1 MLKAIKEKMNS
12 GLGQD
17 VIWTFILQIAIMLCS
32 FCINKI
38 LANRLSI
45 DDFGQFNLIKRSV
58 QVLSFI
64 MLAGVGIA
72 LPRYIPRYKNSTPP
86 QSIIPLLS
94 ASLIY
99 IIVVSLVVFF
109 ICILFSTKVQDIVIG
124 QSENIYLF
132 TVAIAYAF
140 ILALIQYVFAYYRG
154 TSSFKWYNGSQLA
167 MQILITLPLLLIPF
181 LTVNKVFLSWLIITC
196 LLTVFLFFRETSSY
210 YKQTKH
216 LPFEIHVKKHLVTI
230 AKYSSGRLVG
240 DFFQFSLSAFP
251 LVYISNVL
259 GLQPTAYFSVGI
271 TLVTMVTPLFS
282 FIGIIL
288 LPYVSKAMARNEL
301 SSANRVVS
309 LLTLFYVVSSLAITA
324 IIYILIKY
332 LIIIFFAEEYVMT
345 TDISRIMVFSI
356 LPQALFLLYRNT
368 IDAVSEIPYNA
379 IFLGICIAAMA
390 ISFSFCTTLT
400 EFAYA
405 YLAVSILQGLL
416 SFVTWQIL
424 KNRNT
429 TA

>member
-1 MLKAIKEKMNS
+1 MLKTIKNKMSS

-17 VIWTFILQIAIMLCS
+17 VIWTFILQMAIMLCS

-86 QSIIPLLS
+86 QSIVPLLS
-94 ASLIY
+94 ASFIY
-99 IIVVSLVVFF
+99 IIGVSVVVFI
-109 ICILFSTKVQDIVIG
+109 ICMLFSAKLQDIVIG
-124 QSENIYLF
+124 QSENLNLF
-132 TVAIAYAF
+132 LVAIAYAF
-140 ILALIQYVFAYYRG
+140 ILAVIQYVFAYYRG
-154 TSSFKWYNGSQLA
+154 TSNFKWYNGSQLT

-181 LTVNKVFLSWLIITC
+181 LTVSKVFLAWLIITC
-196 LLTVFLFFRETSSY
+196 TLTAFLLFRETSGF
-210 YKQTKH
+210 YKQNKK

-251 LVYISNVL
+251 LVYISNVH

-271 TLVTMVTPLFS
+271 TLITMVTPLFS

-301 SSANRVVS
+301 ESANRFITQ
-309 LLTLFYVVSSLAITA
+309 LTIFYVATSLTITA
-324 IIYILIKY
+324 IIYILIRF
-332 LIIIFFAEEYVMT
+332 LIILFFAEDYIVT
-345 TDISRIMVFSI
+345 TDISRIMIFSI
-356 LPQALFLLYRNT
+356 LPQAIFLLYRNT

-390 ISFSFCTTLT
+390 ICFSFCTTLK
-400 EFAYA
+400 EYAYA
-405 YLAVSILQGLL
+405 YLAVSVLQGLL
-416 SFVTWQIL
+416 AFFTWQIL
-424 KNRNT
+424 KKRKT

>member
-1 MLKAIKEKMNS
+1 MSS

-94 ASLIY
+94 AALIY
-99 IIVVSLVVFF
+99 IIGVSLVVFF
-109 ICILFSTKVQDIVIG
+109 ICILFSTNVQDIIIG

-154 TSSFKWYNGSQLA
+154 TSNFKWYNGSQLA

-216 LPFEIHVKKHLVTI
+216 LPFEIHVKKHLATI

-251 LVYISNVL
+251 LVYISNVQ

-309 LLTLFYVVSSLAITA
+309 QLTLFYVVASLAITA
-324 IIYILIKY
+324 IIYILIRY
-332 LIIIFFAEEYVMT
+332 LIIIFFAEEYVVT
-345 TDISRIMVFSI
+345 TYISRIMVFSI

-379 IFLGICIAAMA
+379 IFLGICIVAMA

-416 SFVTWQIL
+416 SFVTWHIL